1 MVVHGIKELSYRED
15 TNATVKQ
22 GDYKLTLTTNSSSFE
37 YQLNQTIYFL
47 VTVEN
52 CNRPI
57 KEGVLEYVLKWDQNS
72 IIEKGF
78 VEIKEGKAEIKT
90 SSARPGFIMAEVSMA
105 IDRDKPLF
113 HRCGVAI
120 NPELIEPSLELPQDY
135 DEFWNNA
142 KAQLSKI
149 PIESKWTTIH
159 HKSHPHLHNYS
170 HKSLLE
176 FDISD
181 VEINDVQVASF
192 SRTLSGIYTRPAK
205 RALKSHPAML
215 CVQGAGVMPT
225 QPHNFIPQAKKGI
238 LVYEI
243 GVHGISNLE
252 EVTYYQNLLDG
263 RLKGYMHFGREDK
276 NLSYFKAV
284 FLGVKRGLDFLMSQ
298 PEWDGKTIVIRGS
311 SQGGVQCMA
320 GAYLEPLVSMISA
333 RVPAL
338 CDHTGFLK
346 GRSVGGGK
354 LVAFDKDGKP
364 DPVTLETSRY
374 FDGVNFMRRLKCRGS
389 FSVGLIDGGCSP
401 SSIFTAYNA
410 FQGQKS
416 MIIQPYTGHANTPKT
431 IEKMDN
437 ELDDFCLRE
446 FKSKSNNS

>member
-15 TNATVKQ
+15 TNSTVIY
-22 GDYKLTLTTNSSSFE
+22 GDYKLTLTTNSPTFE
-37 YQLNQTIYFL
+37 YQLNQTICFL
-47 VTVEN
+47 VTIEKN
-52 CNRPI
+52 NAPL
-57 KEGVLEYVLKWDQNS
+57 KLGKLEFAIKWDQN
-72 IIEKGF
+72 IFLEKGT
-78 VEIKEGKAEIKT
+78 VEIKDGKAEIKT
-90 SSARPGFIMAEVSMA
+90 SSNKPGFIMAELSLP
-105 IDRDKPLF
+105 IDGTKPLM

-120 NPELIEPSLELPQDY
+120 NPEQIEPSLELPEDF

-142 KAQLSKI
+142 KNQLSKI
-149 PIESKWTTIH
+149 PIESKWTAISH
-159 HKSHPHLHNYS
+159 QSHPSLHNYS
-170 HKSLLE
+170 HKSLLAC
-176 FDISD
+176 DISD
-181 VEINDVQVASF
+181 VEINDVQVSSY

-205 RALKSHPAML
+205 RTLKKHPAML

-252 EVTYYQNLLDG
+252 EITYYQSLLDG

-276 NLSYFKAV
+276 NVSYFKAV

-354 LVAFDKDGKP
+354 LVAFDKEGKP
-364 DPVTLETSRY
+364 DPITLETSRY
-374 FDGVNFMRRLKCRGS
+374 FDGVNFMRRLKCRGA

-401 SSIFTAYNA
+401 SSIFAAYNA

-416 MIIQPYTGHANTPKT
+416 MIIQPYTGHANTPET

-437 ELDDFCLRE
+437 EIDDFCL
-446 FKSKSNNS
+446 KSF

>member
-15 TNATVKQ
+15 TNATMKQ
-22 GDYKLTLTTNSSSFE
+22 GDYSLTLTTNSPSCE
-37 YQLNQTIYFL
+37 VKLNQAIYFF
-47 VTVEN
+47 VSVEK
-52 CNRPI
+52 CGIPL
-57 KEGVLEYVLKWDQNS
+57 KKGLLEYVLKWDQS
-72 IIEKGF
+72 IIIEKGF
-78 VEIKEGKAEIKT
+78 LEIKEGKGKINV
-90 SSARPGFIMAEVSMA
+90 SSAKPGFIKAEFSMA
-105 IDRDKPLF
+105 IEGDKPLI

-120 NPELIEPSLELPQDY
+120 NPELIEPSLELPGDF
-135 DEFWNNA
+135 DEFWNNSKELLA
-142 KAQLSKI
+142 KI
-149 PIESKWTTIH
+149 PIDSKWTPIDQ
-159 HKSHPHLHNYS
+159 KSHPNLHNFS
-170 HKSLLE
+170 HKSLLD

-181 VEINDVQVASF
+181 VEINDVQVSSF
-192 SRTLSGIYTRPAK
+192 ARTLSGIYTRPVK
-205 RALKSHPAML
+205 RALRKHPAML

-238 LVYEI
+238 LVYEM

-252 EVTYYQNLLDG
+252 EVSYYQNLLDG

-276 NLSYFKAV
+276 NSSYFRAV

-346 GRSVGGGK
+346 DRSVGGGK

-364 DPVTLETSRY
+364 DPVTLESSRY
-374 FDGVNFMRRLKCRGS
+374 FDGVNFMRRLNCRGS

-401 SSIFTAYNA
+401 SSIFTAYNT
-410 FQGQKS
+410 FKGQKS
-416 MIIQPYTGHANTPKT
+416 MIIQPYTGHANTPET

-437 ELDDFCLRE
+437 ELDEFCLRG
-446 FKSKSNNS
+446 FKNT